1 MSLIFGPDIERI
13 EPLVLGGAGAG
24 GKGKSDG
31 QAQGPTSGFT
41 KNMMHAGVTS
51 AGGARAGRSMS
62 AAARDRRAVKALG
75 RIARG
80 SPEVMVRIS
89 GKQGTGQHSLA
100 NMAYISRIE
109 REEEQHVELE
119 DQDGKIIKSRE
130 DMKAL
135 SIEWETHEQEGDD
148 RRKGAVS
155 RSYVLSMPEG
165 TDAAKVKDAA
175 RAFAREEFSDHK
187 YVLAL
192 HTDTPRPHVHITV
205 AIRDQNLRR
214 HYPKR
219 DDLARYRE
227 TFARELRARG
237 IEANATPCKARGVAP
252 KAEHIAKEKMRG
264 KGLVPK
270 HDEQTAM
277 KESRLNRFDKM
288 LAKSL
293 AQTANVYALAV
304 QRLAASSD
312 PKHQEIAHSLARF
325 TDNLPRQAPARAER
339 PLPPIADRQEAI
351 DPQGRDSAGST
362 KEAQLHGPAVPGRS
376 PAERSRSLSQPPRKA
391 SPQQREDS
399 QRRPQDRKV
408 AASEQKRRSENKSG
422 PVRPSN
428 TPDSAKLNA
437 PPPVPEYLIIDGK
450 NVSTTGM
457 DAESVKMIQ
466 DIQGKASISGKPAD
480 SSDIEAQQLIA
491 DISKGNERLSETGKK
506 SQEMAEKISAGTKDM
521 ARKNKLQRGK
531 SDKEF
536 RELTREKDRDRK
548 GPTR

>member
-13 EPLVLGGAGAG
+13 EPLVLGRGGAG

-31 QAQGPTSGFT
+31 QAQGPTSGFA
-41 KNMMHAGVTS
+41 KNMMHVGVTA
-51 AGGARAGRSMS
+51 AGGARAGRAFS

-165 TDAAKVKDAA
+165 TDAAKVKEAGC
-175 RAFAREEFSDHK
+175 AFAKQEFSNHK

-205 AIRDQNLRR
+205 AVRDQNLRR

-270 HDEQTAM
+270 HDKQTAE
-277 KESRLNRFDKM
+277 KESQLNRFDKM
-288 LAKSL
+288 LAGQKVQAMDIYKSAIDKL
-293 AQTANVYALAV
+293 KASKDPEHQDIARSLSKFV
-304 QRLAASSD
+304 AAM
-312 PKHQEIAHSLARF
+312 
-325 TDNLPRQAPARAER
+325 PARQS
-339 PLPPIADRQEAI
+339 PPIADRSAEA
-351 DPQGRDSAGST
+351 
-362 KEAQLHGPAVPGRS
+362 
-376 PAERSRSLSQPPRKA
+376 KA
-391 SPQQREDS
+391 SPSPKPRSAPSQTPKDETRAFEKGASPQVPEQREAGS
-399 QRRPQDRKV
+399 MPSKSRK
-408 AASEQKRRSENKSG
+408 ADASATKRRAGDKASLAEPPKA
-422 PVRPSN
+422 
-428 TPDSAKLNA
+428 PDSAKLDA
-437 PPPVPEYLIIDGK
+437 PEQKPDYLMIDGK
-450 NVSTTGM
+450 KHSTKGM
-457 DAESVKMIQ
+457 DAESIKMIQ
-466 DIQGKASISGKPAD
+466 DIQGNGAPNVKPKDSADKDAQKLIDDIRKGSERFGKV
-480 SSDIEAQQLIA
+480 
-491 DISKGNERLSETGKK
+491 GNR
-506 SQEMAEKISAGTKDM
+506 SQETARKISTGTKDM
-521 ARKNKLQRGK
+521 VAKNEQQRGK

-536 RELTREKDRDRK
+536 RELERERDKDRK
-548 GPTR
+548 GPSK